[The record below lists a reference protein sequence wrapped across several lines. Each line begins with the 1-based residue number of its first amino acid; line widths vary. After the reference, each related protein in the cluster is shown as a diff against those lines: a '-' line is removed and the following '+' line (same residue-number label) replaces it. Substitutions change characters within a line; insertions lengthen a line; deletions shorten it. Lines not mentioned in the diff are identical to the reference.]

1 MRVRIRQAKANHVT
15 RSCGL
20 PGLAIGRQQKPGP
33 FVAEIRSLGEAAAWL
48 RRTTFRGR
56 AGWPKSGRIYFHA
69 QAHMIR
75 LDNISKQNGHQILF
89 IEASAALQKGEKVGL
104 VGPNGAGKTTLFRMI
119 TGEESPDEGQV
130 AVDRGVTI
138 GYFSQDVGEMSGR
151 SAVSEV
157 MEGAGPVSTVAA
169 ELKELEA
176 AMGDPDRADDM
187 ESIVARYGEVQAR
200 FEELD
205 GYALDARARE
215 FLAGL
220 GFIGE
225 LVDGD
230 VGALS
235 GVWKLRVALARI
247 LLMRPDVMLL
257 DEPSNHLDLESLIW
271 LEGFLKG
278 YEGALLMTSHDREF
292 MNRIVA
298 KVVEIDGGALTTYS
312 GNYEFYEQQRAL
324 AEKQQQAQ
332 FERQQAMLSKEIKFI
347 ERFKARASHAAQVQS
362 RVKKLE
368 KIERVEP
375 PRRRQTV
382 SFDFLPAPRSGED
395 VVSLRNVHKR
405 YGERS
410 IYQGLDFLVRR
421 RERWCVMGIN
431 GAGKSTLLKL
441 VAGSTQPDDGT
452 VALGGSVRMGYFAQ
466 HAMDLL
472 DGERTVFQSLEDSF
486 PQAGQGSLRAL
497 AGCFGFSGDDVEK
510 RCRVLSGGE
519 KARLIMAKMLYDP
532 PNFLVLDEP
541 TNHLDMATKEMLIT
555 ALSDFE
561 GTMLFVSHDRHLLAA
576 LSNRVLE
583 RTPEGSRQYGGG
595 YTEYVARTGHEAPGL
610 RS

>member
-1 MRVRIRQAKANHVT
+1 
-15 RSCGL
+15 
-20 PGLAIGRQQKPGP
+20 
-33 FVAEIRSLGEAAAWL
+33 
-48 RRTTFRGR
+48 
-56 AGWPKSGRIYFHA
+56 
-69 QAHMIR
+69 MIR
-75 LDNISKQNGHQILF
+75 LDNISKQIGHQILF
-89 IEASAALQKGEKVGL
+89 IEASAALERGEKIGL

-119 TGEESPDEGQV
+119 TGEEQPDEGQV

-151 SAVSEV
+151 SAVAEV
-157 MEGAGPVSTVAA
+157 MDGAGPVSAVAA
-169 ELKELEA
+169 ELGELEA
-176 AMGDPDRADDM
+176 AMGDTARADMD
-187 ESIVARYGEVQAR
+187 EIIARYGEVQAR

-205 GYALDARARE
+205 GYALEGRARE
-215 FLAGL
+215 VLAGL
-220 GFIGE
+220 SFSQE
-225 LVDGD
+225 MMDGD

-235 GVWKLRVALARI
+235 GGWKMRVALARI
-247 LLMRPDVMLL
+247 LLMRPDAMLL

-271 LEGFLKG
+271 LEQFLKG
-278 YEGALLMTSHDREF
+278 YEGTLLMTSHDREF
-292 MNRIVA
+292 MNRVVN
-298 KVVEIDGGALTTYS
+298 KVVEIDGGQLTTYS
-312 GNYEFYEQQRAL
+312 GNYEFYEAQRAL

-332 FERQQAMLSKEIKFI
+332 FERQQAMLAKEIKFI

-375 PRRRQTV
+375 PKRRQTV

-395 VVSLRNVHKR
+395 VVSLKKVGKG
-405 YGERS
+405 YGNRS
-410 IYQGLDFLVRR
+410 IYDGLDFQVRR
-421 RERWCVMGIN
+421 KERWCVMGIN

-441 VAGSTQPDDGT
+441 VTGFTEPDNGT
-452 VALGGSVRMGYFAQ
+452 VAVGGSVKMGYFAQ

-472 DGERTVFQSLEDSF
+472 DGERTVFQTLEDSF

-519 KARLIMAKMLYDP
+519 KARLVMALMLFDP

-541 TNHLDMATKEMLIT
+541 TNHLDIATKEMLIT
-555 ALSDFE
+555 ALSQYE
-561 GTMLFVSHDRHLLAA
+561 GTMLFVSHDRHFLAA

-583 RTPEGSRQYGGG
+583 LTPEGIHQYGGG

-610 RS
+610 HV

>member
-1 MRVRIRQAKANHVT
+1 
-15 RSCGL
+15 
-20 PGLAIGRQQKPGP
+20 
-33 FVAEIRSLGEAAAWL
+33 
-48 RRTTFRGR
+48 
-56 AGWPKSGRIYFHA
+56 
-69 QAHMIR
+69 MIR
-75 LDNISKQNGHQILF
+75 LDNVSKQVGHQILF
-89 IEASAALQKGEKVGL
+89 IEASAALQKGEKIGL

-119 TGEESPDEGQV
+119 AGQELPDEGQV
-130 AVDRGVTI
+130 SLDRGISI
-138 GYFSQDVGEMSGR
+138 GYFSQDVGEMSGH
-151 SAVSEV
+151 SAVAEV
-157 MEGAGPVSTVAA
+157 MNGAGPVSEVAA

-176 AMGDPDRADDM
+176 AMADPARADDM
-187 ESIVARYGEVQAR
+187 DEIIARYGEVQGR

-205 GYALDARARE
+205 GYALEGRARE
-215 FLAGL
+215 ALSGL
-220 GFIGE
+220 GFSQE
-225 LVDGD
+225 VMDGD

-235 GVWKLRVALARI
+235 GGWKMRVALARI

-271 LEGFLKG
+271 LEQFLKG

-292 MNRIVA
+292 INRIIN
-298 KVVEIDGGALTTYS
+298 KVVEIDGGTLTTFS
-312 GNYEFYEQQRAL
+312 GDYEFYEQQRAL
-324 AEKQQQAQ
+324 NEKQQQAQ
-332 FERQQAMLSKEIKFI
+332 FERQQAMLAKEIKFI

-362 RVKKLE
+362 RVKKLD

-382 SFDFLPAPRSGED
+382 AFDFLPAPRSGED
-395 VVSLRNVHKR
+395 VVNLKKVHKG
-405 YGERS
+405 YGSKR
-410 IYQGLDFLVRR
+410 IYDGLDFSIRR

-441 VAGSTQPDDGT
+441 VAGSTEPDDGS
-452 VALGGSVRMGYFAQ
+452 VAIGGSVKMGYFAQ

-472 DGERTVFQSLEDSF
+472 DGERTIFQQLEDTF

-519 KARLIMAKMLYDP
+519 KARLVMAIMLFDP

-541 TNHLDMATKEMLIT
+541 TNHLDLATKEMLIT
-555 ALSDFE
+555 ALSEYE
-561 GTMLFVSHDRHLLAA
+561 GTMLFVSHDRHFLAA

-583 RTPEGSRQYGGG
+583 LTPEGPHQYGGG
-595 YTEYVARTGHEAPGL
+595 YTEYVARTGQEAPGL